1 MIVWG
6 PGLVSARH
14 KHHSIQLV
22 MAIEGRLRIRSGPK
36 CPWMECGA
44 AVVDAN
50 APHEVDAA
58 DAQVVLAF
66 ADPKSDVG
74 AALRQAVQQN
84 ITLIQD
90 DIVASWRQQLGG
102 SASLT
107 SSRIEPWVRKSLLSV
122 RRTPQLHPKVRRV
135 LEVLR
140 EELATDRRMSLK
152 RMAGIAGLSESRF
165 MHVFTE
171 SVGVPI
177 RPYIRWLRLQ
187 RACGEMMKG
196 ATVTQAAHRAGFA
209 DAAHL
214 SRTARR
220 LMGTK
225 PRDLIRQPI
234 MTRTAFI
241 QRAPSA

>member
-1 MIVWG
+1 MMLVRALPCALLWPAAMIVWG

-90 DIVASWRQQLGG
+90 DIVASWRRQLGG
-102 SASLT
+102 SSPGSGSPCCPSGGHRNFTRRFAGCSRFSAK
-107 SSRIEPWVRKSLLSV
+107 SSRRIVVCR
-122 RRTPQLHPKVRRV
+122 
-135 LEVLR
+135 
-140 EELATDRRMSLK
+140 
-152 RMAGIAGLSESRF
+152 
-165 MHVFTE
+165 
-171 SVGVPI
+171 
-177 RPYIRWLRLQ
+177 
-187 RACGEMMKG
+187 
-196 ATVTQAAHRAGFA
+196 
-209 DAAHL
+209 
-214 SRTARR
+214 
-220 LMGTK
+220 
-225 PRDLIRQPI
+225 
-234 MTRTAFI
+234 
-241 QRAPSA
+241 